1 MAEAL
6 REWGIVDRS
15 GQRFAKPTI
24 LFDSGRSDTLQIR
37 LHNVCAAIQNTF
49 AGVVELAD
57 SGDLG
62 SPATSVRVRVPSP
75 APYVGVAQ
83 MDSSATAF

>member
-1 MAEAL
+1 MDSQESLYA
-6 REWGIVDRS
+6 GIV
-15 GQRFAKPTI
+15 I
-24 LFDSGRSDTLQIR
+24 
-37 LHNVCAAIQNTF
+37 N
-49 AGVVELAD
+49 AGMVELVD

-62 SPATSVRVRVPSP
+62 SPAKSVRVRVPLP